1 MSTTSRV
8 EMEQLVDWRAA
19 FIAGLVAGVVF
30 LLVEMLGQ
38 AMIVGQSP
46 WLFPQYAGAIILGED
61 ILLEGINAT
70 AVIVGIVLHLVLSVV
85 FALILAAII
94 HEWELLVGLVVGLLY
109 GLALYAINYYTF
121 TRFFPWFFPVTNWL
135 DIVAHALFGL
145 AAGGVYELLEIE
157 RFARQERTEVIEE

>member
-1 MSTTSRV
+1 MSTSSRV

-30 LLVEMLGQ
+30 LLVQMLGQ
-38 AMIVGQSP
+38 ALIVGQSP
-46 WLFPQYAGAIILGED
+46 WLFPQYAGAIILGGEA
-61 ILLEGINAT
+61 LLDGINPTSVA
-70 AVIVGIVLHLVLSVV
+70 VGIVVHLVLSVA

-94 HEWELLVGLVVGLLY
+94 HEWELLVGLVVGLLF
-109 GLALYAINYYTF
+109 GLAIYAINYYTF

-145 AAGGVYELLEIE
+145 TAGGVYELLEVE
-157 RFARQERTEVIEE
+157 RFVRIERTEVIEE

>member
-1 MSTTSRV
+1 MSTTSRF

-30 LLVEMLGQ
+30 LLVQMLGQ

-46 WLFPQYAGAIILGED
+46 WLFPQFAGAIILGEEV
-61 ILLEGINAT
+61 LLDGIST
-70 AVIVGIVLHLVLSVV
+70 AAVVVGIAVHLVLSVV

-94 HEWELLVGLVVGLLY
+94 HEWELLVGLVVGLLF
-109 GLALYAINYYTF
+109 GLAIYAINYYTF
-121 TRFFPWFFPVTNWL
+121 TRFFPWFFPVSNWL

-145 AAGGVYELLEIE
+145 TAGAVYELLEIE
-157 RFARQERTEVIEE
+157 RFVRVERAEAAEE

>member
-8 EMEQLVDWRAA
+8 ELEQLVDWRAA
-19 FIAGLVAGVVF
+19 FIAGLAAGAVF

-38 AMIVGQSP
+38 ALIVGQSA

-61 ILLEGINAT
+61 VLGAGIDPT
-70 AVIVGIVLHLVLSVV
+70 AVVVGIVLHFVLAVI

-94 HEWELLVGLVVGLLY
+94 HEWELPVGLVVGLLF

-135 DIVAHALFGL
+135 DLVAHALFGL
-145 AAGGVYELLEIE
+145 TAGAVYELLEIE
-157 RFARQERTEVIEE
+157 RFVRVERTEVTEE

>member
-8 EMEQLVDWRAA
+8 ELEQIVDWRAA
-19 FIAGLVAGVVF
+19 FIAGLVAGFVF
-30 LLVEMLGQ
+30 LLVQMLGQ
-38 AMIVGQSP
+38 AMIVGQSA
-46 WLFPQYAGAIILGED
+46 WLFPQYVGAIVLGEEVLSAGFD
-61 ILLEGINAT
+61 LG
-70 AVIVGIVLHLVLSVV
+70 AVVAGIVLHLVFSVI

-94 HEWELLVGLVVGLLY
+94 HEWNMVVGLVVGTLF

-145 AAGGVYELLEIE
+145 TAGGVYEALEIE
-157 RFARQERTEVIEE
+157 RFVRVERTEVIEE

>member
-1 MSTTSRV
+1 MSTTSRA

-30 LLVEMLGQ
+30 LLVQMLGQ

-46 WLFPQYAGAIILGED
+46 WLFPQYAGAIVLGEEV
-61 ILLEGINAT
+61 LLDGINTT
-70 AVIVGIVLHLVLSVV
+70 AVVVGIVVHLLLSVI

-94 HEWELLVGLVVGLLY
+94 HEWELLVGLVVGLLF
-109 GLALYAINYYTF
+109 GLAIYAINYYTF

-135 DIVAHALFGL
+135 DVVAHALFGL
-145 AAGGVYELLEIE
+145 TAGGVYELLEIE
-157 RFARQERTEVIEE
+157 RFVRREKTEVVEE

>member
-1 MSTTSRV
+1 MRTTQRV
-8 EMEQLVDWRAA
+8 ELEQLVDWRAA

-30 LLVEMLGQ
+30 LLVQMLGQ

-61 ILLEGINAT
+61 ILLEGINTT
-70 AVIVGIVLHLVLSVV
+70 AVIAGIVLHLVLSVI

-94 HEWELLVGLVVGLLY
+94 HEWNLLAGLVVGLLY

-135 DIVAHALFGL
+135 DIVAHALYGL
-145 AAGGVYELLEIE
+145 TAGGVYELLEIE
-157 RFARQERTEVIEE
+157 RFVRIKSTEVIEE